1 MIRCVRMWTGSDGNS
16 HFEEG
21 VIDLKGVERG
31 DFLSV
36 IVQATELTFRETQS
50 GGSWE
55 WHTDPV
61 PRFVITLTGVL
72 EFETRGGGTFTIN
85 PGDILLAEDNS
96 GTGHR
101 WRLVGTDPW
110 RRAYVVYQAG
120 AEMPFKIKA
129 A

>member
-1 MIRCVRMWTGSDGNS
+1 MWTGSDVNS

-21 VIDLKGVERG
+21 FIDLQGGERG
-31 DFLSV
+31 DLLSV
-36 IVQATELTFRETQS
+36 IVEATQLTFRETLS

-55 WHTDPV
+55 WHKDPV

-72 EFETRGGGTFTIN
+72 EFETRGGGRFTIN
-85 PGDILLAEDNS
+85 PGDIPLAEDDS

-110 RRAYVVYQAG
+110 QRAYVVYQAE
-120 AEMPFKIKA
+120 AEMPFKVKIA
-129 A
+129 